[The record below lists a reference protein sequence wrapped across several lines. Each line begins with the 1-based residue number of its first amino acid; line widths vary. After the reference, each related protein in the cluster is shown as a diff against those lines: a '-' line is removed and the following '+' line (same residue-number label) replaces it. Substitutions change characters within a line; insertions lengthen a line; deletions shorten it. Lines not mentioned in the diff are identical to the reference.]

1 MVARFRIALAETS
14 SLRIMEL
21 QLAGSRCE
29 QIMLLRLVCF
39 GLCPCQHNGTYTRN
53 VHPATP
59 TKKPAQILRFAESKK
74 EPLSRKILGKAAR
87 NALGKGTG
95 PSNLSDTAVGIFLS
109 RLKKWVQKSPEVVE
123 TSGLFAAASIWVQLD
138 GGDWRTRTV
147 DLLRVKQA
155 L

>member
-1 MVARFRIALAETS
+1 MFLLRIALIVRTDLTALIARTVHIV
-14 SLRIMEL
+14 LTARIAHTATM
-21 QLAGSRCE
+21 GRT
-29 QIMLLRLVCF
+29 IVYF

-123 TSGLFAAASIWVQLD
+123 TSGLFAAASFLVQLD
-138 GGDWRTRTV
+138 GCGRGI
-147 DLLRVKQA
+147 
-155 L
+155 